1 MFRIEEDGQPAWM
14 TCDAIISK
22 MRDELLSQ
30 AVSVMHEQLEK
41 KRISLEG
48 QLPSMSEEG
57 GEKEKD
63 AFLLSQIVKE
73 HENIERQFGEYI
85 EQARVGKDTL
95 ERVDELQRFLLE
107 LRQIVMLSDYSKEC
121 EGWLAEAEKEL
132 KEEDP
137 AKIMAKTMKKEGKRQ
152 ELLDYVMKSKKFM
165 KDGVFSEAER
175 KIMDEALKITSGPI

>member
-107 LRQIVMLSDYSKEC
+107 LRQIVMLSDYSKAC
-121 EGWLAEAEKEL
+121 ESWMADAEKEL
-132 KEEDP
+132 KEGDP
-137 AKIMAKTMKKEGKRQ
+137 ARILRKTLEMGAGKRR
-152 ELLDYVMKSKKFM
+152 EALDFVLKSKRIAG
-165 KDGVFSEAER
+165 DGVFSESER
-175 KIMDEALKITSGPI
+175 RIMSDALSSA